1 MSCDPS
7 IYTIDQSD
15 FMENSI
21 GPKVEMQKKKNTVT
35 VSNSLTGDQVEHFLW
50 PKGGQNC

>member
-1 MSCDPS
+1 MTCDPS

-21 GPKVEMQKKKNTVT
+21 GPKVEMQKKKN
-35 VSNSLTGDQVEHFLW
+35 SDSIKQFD
-50 PKGGQNC
+50 